1 LDIDKGI
8 SNHSGGGV
16 VLNEKM
22 LFEAVLKHTTD
33 AVVCVDKHKK
43 ITVFNEK
50 AVKLLG
56 IERDEAIGKNLAE
69 VIKNCGICRVMETG
83 EKEIGELFEENDK
96 FFRVNRYPVKE
107 EGEIRGAVSFFR
119 DVTDFKIMS
128 NKLEEDEIYI
138 NIVNTL
144 LNTFNEWMV
153 VVDEDAK
160 IVMMSKGYKEF
171 IGDMHP
177 EGKHVKDVIENTRMD
192 IVLASGE
199 KEFGDI
205 QRIGE
210 NKMIAMRMPLIK
222 EGKVY
227 GAIGKVILKDISDLD
242 FLNKKL
248 NVLEKEV
255 EYYKSE
261 LGKERTAKYSFDN
274 IAGISRK
281 INDVKRIAQRAT
293 KTNSNVLITGESGTG
308 KELFAHAIHSD
319 SERCLGPFV
328 KINCAAVPSELL
340 ESEFFGYEE
349 GAFTGARKGG
359 KRGKFLLADK
369 GTIFLDEIGDMPL
382 KMQAKLLRVI
392 QEKEIESVGGNKILE
407 LDVRVIAATNRD
419 IEKMVDEGTFR
430 EDLYYRLNVVRL
442 RLPSLRERKEDIEI
456 IARHLMKKVGNRL
469 GVHVEGISAE
479 ALKHLVAYDWP
490 GNAREIENIIER
502 ALNMLESDLLIR
514 PEHLPQKLIA
524 NNARTY
530 ACPDGHLKEILS
542 DIEKEIIKKTLMEHE
557 GNKNKVARILGISR
571 TCLYAKID
579 RYRLERYSQ

>member
-1 LDIDKGI
+1 MIDDKTLFDSVLEHSTVAIVCIDHKRKISVFNRKAEEFLDIK
-8 SNHSGGGV
+8 
-16 VLNEKM
+16 E
-22 LFEAVLKHTTD
+22 ED
-33 AVVCVDKHKK
+33 A
-43 ITVFNEK
+43 
-50 AVKLLG
+50 LG
-56 IERDEAIGKNLAE
+56 KELSDI
-69 VIKNCGICRVMETG
+69 IKNCGICRVMETG
-83 EKEIGELFEENDK
+83 EQEIGELFEENDK
-96 FFRVNRYPVKE
+96 SFRVNRYPVKKDD
-107 EGEIRGAVSFFR
+107 EIIGAVSFFR
-119 DVTDFKIMS
+119 DVTDFRIMS
-128 NKLEEDEIYI
+128 DKLEEDEIYI

-144 LNTFNEWMV
+144 LDTFNEWMV
-153 VVDEDAK
+153 VVDKEAK
-160 IVMMSKGYKEF
+160 IVMMSKAYKDF
-171 IGDMHP
+171 VGDPNP
-177 EGKHVKDVIENTRMD
+177 EGKHVRDVIENTRMD
-192 IVLASGE
+192 IILQTGE

-205 QRIGE
+205 QQIGN

-222 EGKVY
+222 DGEIY
-227 GAIGKVILKDISDLD
+227 GAIGKVILKDISELD

-261 LGKERTAKYSFDN
+261 LGKERSAKYSFEN
-274 IAGISRK
+274 IAGISSK
-281 INDVKRIAQRAT
+281 INDVKRMAQRAT

-328 KINCAAVPSELL
+328 KINCAAIPSELL

-359 KRGKFLLADK
+359 KKGKFLLADK

-382 KMQAKLLRVI
+382 KMQSKLLRVI
-392 QEKEIESVGGNKILE
+392 QEKEIESVGGNKILV

-456 IARHLMKKVGNRL
+456 IAKMLMRKVENRL
-469 GVHVEGISAE
+469 GVHVEGISPE
-479 ALKHLVAYDWP
+479 ALKYLVAYDWP
-490 GNAREIENIIER
+490 GNARELENIIER
-502 ALNMLESDLLIR
+502 SLNMLESDLLIR
-514 PEHLPQKLIA
+514 PEHLPKNLIA
-524 NNARTY
+524 SNAKTY

-542 DIEKEIIKKTLMEHE
+542 DIERNIIKATLIEHE

-571 TCLYAKID
+571 TCLYAKI
-579 RYRLERYSQ
+579 ERYHLEKFAQ

>member
-1 LDIDKGI
+1 
-8 SNHSGGGV
+8 
-16 VLNEKM
+16 VLNDKM
-22 LFEAVLKHTTD
+22 LFDAVLKHTTD
-33 AVVCVDKHKK
+33 AVVCVDRHKE

-50 AVKLLG
+50 AIKLLG
-56 IERDEAIGKNLAE
+56 IERDQAIGKKLSE

-96 FFRVNRYPVKE
+96 FFRVNRYPVKV
-107 EGEIRGAVSFFR
+107 EGEIQGAVSFFR

-177 EGKHVKDVIENTRMD
+177 EGKHVRDVIENTRMD
-192 IVLASGE
+192 IILQTGE

-210 NKMIAMRMPLIK
+210 NKMIAMRMPLLK
-222 EGKVY
+222 EGKIY
-227 GAIGKVILKDISDLD
+227 GAIGKVVLKDISELD

-274 IAGISRK
+274 IAGISSK

-319 SERCLGPFV
+319 SERRLGPFV
-328 KINCAAVPSELL
+328 KINCAAIPAELL
-340 ESEFFGYEE
+340 ESELFGYEE

-359 KRGKFLLADK
+359 KKGKFLLADR

-407 LDVRVIAATNRD
+407 LDVRVITATNRD

-456 IARHLMKKVGNRL
+456 IARNLMKKVENRL

-490 GNAREIENIIER
+490 GNARELENIIER
-502 ALNMLESDLLIR
+502 ALNMLESDLQIR

-524 NNARTY
+524 NNARIY

-571 TCLYAKID
+571 TCLYAKIE
-579 RYRLERYSQ
+579 RYRLERYIK

>member
-1 LDIDKGI
+1 
-8 SNHSGGGV
+8 
-16 VLNEKM
+16 M
-22 LFEAVLKHTTD
+22 LFDAVLKHTTD
-33 AVVCVDKHKK
+33 AVVCVDRHKE

-50 AVKLLG
+50 AIKLLG
-56 IERDEAIGKNLAE
+56 IERDQAIGKKLSE

-96 FFRVNRYPVKE
+96 FFRVNRYPVKV
-107 EGEIRGAVSFFR
+107 EGEIQGAVSFFR

-177 EGKHVKDVIENTRMD
+177 EGKYVKDVIENTRMD
-192 IVLASGE
+192 IVLQTGE

-205 QRIGE
+205 QQIGE
-210 NKMIAMRMPLIK
+210 NKMIAMRMPLVK
-222 EGKVY
+222 EGKIY
-227 GAIGKVILKDISDLD
+227 GAIGKVVLKDISDLD

-255 EYYKSE
+255 EYYKIE

-274 IAGISRK
+274 IAGISSK

-319 SERCLGPFV
+319 SDRCLGPFV
-328 KINCAAVPSELL
+328 KINCAAIPSELL
-340 ESEFFGYEE
+340 ESELFGYEE

-359 KRGKFLLADK
+359 KKGKFEMANGGSL
-369 GTIFLDEIGDMPL
+369 FFDEINQMPL
-382 KMQAKLLRVI
+382 YLQPKVI
-392 QEKEIESVGGNKILE
+392 STLEEKEVERIGGKESRTADI
-407 LDVRVIAATNRD
+407 RRIAAS
-419 IEKMVDEGTFR
+419 
-430 EDLYYRLNVVRL
+430 NV
-442 RLPSLRERKEDIEI
+442 
-456 IARHLMKKVGNRL
+456 
-469 GVHVEGISAE
+469 
-479 ALKHLVAYDWP
+479 
-490 GNAREIENIIER
+490 
-502 ALNMLESDLLIR
+502 
-514 PEHLPQKLIA
+514 
-524 NNARTY
+524 
-530 ACPDGHLKEILS
+530 
-542 DIEKEIIKKTLMEHE
+542 
-557 GNKNKVARILGISR
+557 
-571 TCLYAKID
+571 
-579 RYRLERYSQ
+579 